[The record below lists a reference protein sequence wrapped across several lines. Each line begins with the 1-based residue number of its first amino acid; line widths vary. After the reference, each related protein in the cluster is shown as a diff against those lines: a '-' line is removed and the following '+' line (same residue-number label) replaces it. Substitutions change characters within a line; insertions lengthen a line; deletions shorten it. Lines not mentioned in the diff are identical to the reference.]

1 MNTRSSR
8 SFDVVLTSVVLG
20 LLAFVRPA
28 TALEAWEAP
37 PATALRLD
45 DELLLLAAFRHA
57 SGLNDAAWYRRGPY
71 GRWMHQSW
79 FVLDWAA
86 AVGPWEERPPAEAP
100 IMSAPSVAHGQP
112 CLDRLAHATAW
123 DGFPFTFD
131 DGPWMSRPARPGLR
145 MSSRYWPAG
154 LTGLSPEYLQMLWLL
169 GACGRGGDCSPG
181 VAFPAEPYVAI
192 TTAMRPPLPETPVW
206 PCRPRPVRVMGHG
219 GEREVF
225 TPQRC
230 DGSVPPGVLET
241 LSILA
246 RPQGVPRPDGTP
258 DHPVE
263 GAKRGEWMP
272 GLRLLHPRLLWVIY
286 RIGQAFPWRE
296 VYIYSGYRPA
306 PEPTKAGTHRSQ
318 HHDGRALDL
327 SVRGVSNEDLLDL
340 CWELRGVSCGYYP
353 NNRFVHI
360 DVRPREQG
368 NGVWVDV
375 SAPGEPSHYVASW
388 PGVVEGGTV
397 VHERER

>member
-1 MNTRSSR
+1 MR
-8 SFDVVLTSVVLG
+8 LALG
-20 LLAFVRPA
+20 LALSLASPTA
-28 TALEAWEAP
+28 HALEAWEAP

-45 DELLLLAAFRHA
+45 DELVMLTSFRHA
-57 SGLNDAAWYRRGPY
+57 AGLDDAAWYRRGPY
-71 GRWMHQSW
+71 GQWMHDSW
-79 FVLDWAA
+79 FVLDWASA
-86 AVGPWEERPPAEAP
+86 IGVWDEPPPAEAP
-100 IMSAPSVAHGQP
+100 IMSAPSVKYGEP
-112 CLDRLAHATAW
+112 CFDRVVG
-123 DGFPFTFD
+123 DEPGFPFAFGD
-131 DGPWMSRPARPGLR
+131 APWMSYPAKPRLT
-145 MSSRYWPAG
+145 MAQRYWPAG
-154 LTGLSPEYLQMLWLL
+154 LMGFSPDYLQMLWLL

-181 VAFPAEPYVAI
+181 VAFPAESYVAI

-219 GEREVF
+219 GERGVF

-246 RPQGVPRPDGTP
+246 RPQGVPRPNSLP
-258 DHPVE
+258 DQPVPG
-263 GAKRGEWMP
+263 GARGEWLP
-272 GLRLLHPRLLWVIY
+272 GLKLLHPRLLWVLY
-286 RIGQAFPWRE
+286 RIASAFPWRE

-306 PEPTKAGTHRSQ
+306 PSPSKPGSHRSQ

-327 SVRGVSNEDLLDL
+327 SVRGVSNEDLLAL

-353 NNRFVHI
+353 NNKFVHI

-368 NGVWVDV
+368 NGVWVDT
-375 SAPGEPSHYVASW
+375 SAPGEPSRYVASW

-397 VHERER
+397 VYERERKK

>member
-1 MNTRSSR
+1 MTA
-8 SFDVVLTSVVLG
+8 LALGLLLG
-20 LLAFVRPA
+20 LLARPA
-28 TALEAWEAP
+28 ASLETWEAP

-45 DELLLLAAFRHA
+45 DELVMLTAFRHA
-57 SGLNDAAWYRRGPY
+57 AGLSDAAWYRRGPY
-71 GRWMHQSW
+71 GRWMRDSW

-86 AVGPWEERPPAEAP
+86 AVGPWEEPPPAEAP
-100 IMSAPSVAHGQP
+100 IMSAPSVHAGEP
-112 CLDRLAHATAW
+112 CLDRVTRQRTEP
-123 DGFPFTFD
+123 GFPFTIAAA
-131 DGPWMSRPARPGLR
+131 PWMAHPVEPGLTIAR
-145 MSSRYWPAG
+145 RYWPAG
-154 LTGLSPEYLQMLWLL
+154 LTGISADYLQVLWLL
-169 GACGRGGDCSPG
+169 GACGRGGACSLG

-192 TTAMRPPLPETPVW
+192 TTAMRPPLPEAPVW

-246 RPQGVPRPDGTP
+246 RPQGVPRPTSTP
-258 DHPVE
+258 DRPSPE
-263 GAKRGEWMP
+263 ASRGELLP
-272 GLRLLHPRLLWVIY
+272 GLRLLHPRLLWVLH
-286 RIGQAFPWRE
+286 RIAAAFPWRE

-306 PEPTKAGTHRSQ
+306 PSPTKPGSHRSQ

-327 SVRGVSNEDLLDL
+327 SVRGVSNEDLLAL
-340 CWELRGVSCGYYP
+340 CWELRGVSCGFYP
-353 NNRFVHI
+353 NNKFVHI

-368 NGVWVDV
+368 NGVWVDT

-397 VHERER
+397 VHERAREPQP